1 MGAVVMDFVSSCG
14 CDGAYGRD
22 SGFVWV
28 AWFFFWWWILWPIVS
43 VVVIGFVVA
52 GSGWTAK
59 KRKRCSRHGGQRRE
73 R

>member
-1 MGAVVMDFVSSCG
+1 MGAVVMDVVSSCG
-14 CDGAYGRD
+14 CDGTYGRD
-22 SGFVWV
+22 WFCLGCVV
-28 AWFFFWWWILWPIVS
+28 FFFWWWILWPIMS

-59 KRKRCSRHGGQRRE
+59 KRKRCSRCGGQRRE